1 MGDEEFTKTLAS
13 LDPNKPPKRTHFNLK
28 DGAFESKPNN
38 QHIAFHFSQHGTV
51 WHKKEKEELEKLKRE
66 KQREHQA
73 EHQDVEDNKD
83 DEDGK
88 ETEVEKKE
96 TDVPSTNKDDK
107 KEEEKEEI
115 LVKNQ
120 FNFSDRASQTF
131 NEPLRDREVQTEP
144 APKSI
149 FSQNANPSA
158 IRDEYL
164 CNLLKA

>member
-1 MGDEEFTKTLAS
+1 MGREA
-13 LDPNKPPKRTHFNLK
+13 
-28 DGAFESKPNN
+28 
-38 QHIAFHFSQHGTV
+38 
-51 WHKKEKEELEKLKRE
+51 LEKLKQE
-66 KQREHQA
+66 KQQREHA
-73 EHQDVEDNKD
+73 TTENED
-83 DEDGK
+83 DEKDK
-88 ETEVEKKE
+88 VDDDTTNNNETEDDKQE
-96 TDVPSTNKDDK
+96 TDIVQPDS

-164 CNLLKA
+164 CNLLKAKQQK

>member
-1 MGDEEFTKTLAS
+1 MG
-13 LDPNKPPKRTHFNLK
+13 
-28 DGAFESKPNN
+28 
-38 QHIAFHFSQHGTV
+38 
-51 WHKKEKEELEKLKRE
+51 
-66 KQREHQA
+66 
-73 EHQDVEDNKD
+73 

-88 ETEVEKKE
+88 ETDVENKEKE

-164 CNLLKA
+164 CNLLKMKQQKIEEENKKKRNS